1 MKKKTNN
8 VLISPKKQ
16 RQRKTVLNTMDS
28 FTQNALRRIVHEFFS
43 RNEIPTLT
51 KILNAVNSDTTL
63 ENYKRSTLHKLLRH
77 IGFKFIKRSRNSL
90 MNDREDLQYWR
101 RNYLKCVKEARAAGK
116 KIFYLDETWVNEG
129 HTKSL
134 IWLDSTIQ
142 NARHAM
148 INGLSSGLR
157 NPSGKGKRLIV
168 THIGSEDG
176 FVEGGLLV
184 FESKNKGD
192 YHQDMNAEVFE
203 EWFTQVLDKIPDGS
217 VIVLDN
223 APYHSRKIEKVPNT
237 QSRKNEIIDW
247 LKERNL
253 FTINMNKKDLLDIVR
268 AHKNRYEA
276 FVVDEIAKQRNKT
289 VLRLPP
295 YHCELNPIEMIWS
308 QVKGYVANNN
318 KTFKLAEVKQLLR
331 EGISK
336 VNAESWKKCIKHVI
350 EVVETK
356 MSIVEPLDRFIIN
369 LENDS
374 SASEME

>member
-1 MKKKTNN
+1 
-8 VLISPKKQ
+8 
-16 RQRKTVLNTMDS
+16 
-28 FTQNALRRIVHEFFS
+28 
-43 RNEIPTLT
+43 
-51 KILNAVNSDTTL
+51 
-63 ENYKRSTLHKLLRH
+63 
-77 IGFKFIKRSRNSL
+77 
-90 MNDREDLQYWR
+90 
-101 RNYLKCVKEARAAGK
+101 
-116 KIFYLDETWVNEG
+116 
-129 HTKSL
+129 
-134 IWLDSTIQ
+134 
-142 NARHAM
+142 
-148 INGLSSGLR
+148 
-157 NPSGKGKRLIV
+157 
-168 THIGSEDG
+168 
-176 FVEGGLLV
+176 
-184 FESKNKGD
+184 
-192 YHQDMNAEVFE
+192 
-203 EWFTQVLDKIPDGS
+203 
-217 VIVLDN
+217 
-223 APYHSRKIEKVPNT
+223 
-237 QSRKNEIIDW
+237 
-247 LKERNL
+247 
-253 FTINMNKKDLLDIVR
+253 MNKKDLLDIVR